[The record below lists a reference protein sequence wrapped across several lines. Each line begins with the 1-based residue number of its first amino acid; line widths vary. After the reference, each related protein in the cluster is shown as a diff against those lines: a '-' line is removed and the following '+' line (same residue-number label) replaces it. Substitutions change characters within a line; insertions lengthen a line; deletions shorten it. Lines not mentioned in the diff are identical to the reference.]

1 MKSTIA
7 IALASVLLAACA
19 PDADTPMHKQPPQV
33 TSNPRIQVTRVGV
46 IEDRLAYNERR
57 GLYIIKDTVEVIAD
71 AGGPLKA
78 GVVFTVTSEGAM
90 QTKTFDI
97 FFQDKPGAGAI
108 GFSDEAVVAI
118 LCHRMRLKHAETG
131 NDQWLTA
138 AKYLEDVE
146 ESIQVAMKA

>member
-1 MKSTIA
+1 MQTYINA
-7 IALASVLLAACA
+7 GAGPIEVD
-19 PDADTPMHKQPPQV
+19 PDGKDNQV
-33 TSNPRIQVTRVGV
+33 IFN
-46 IEDRLAYNERR
+46 
-57 GLYIIKDTVEVIAD
+57 KDAVEVVAN

-78 GVVFTVTSEGAM
+78 GVIFTVTSEGAM

-118 LCHRMRLKHAETG
+118 LYHRMRLKHAETG
-131 NDQWLTA
+131 NDEWLTA

-146 ESIQVAMKA
+146 ESIQAAMRGDREVVSGQAQ